1 MKQSKRAGLA
11 PGTLVHVGRERTAA
25 VKVRVIDY
33 SEGQIEQ
40 REPKSIEESF
50 PCRDKPT
57 VTWINVDG
65 IHHLDIIEKIGQHFG
80 LHPLILE
87 DVVNTAQRPKLEEY
101 EDHFFLVLKMLSYD
115 ETKEETH
122 AEQIS
127 IIIGKNFVISFQE
140 VECDVFDP
148 VRERIRNGK
157 GRIRKIG
164 ADYLAYALADAI
176 VDHNFIILEKP
187 GERIEALEE
196 ETVANPDCETLT
208 NIHRMKR

>member
-101 EDHFFLVLKMLSYD
+101 EDHLFLVLKMLSYD

-157 GRIRKIG
+157 GLIRKIG